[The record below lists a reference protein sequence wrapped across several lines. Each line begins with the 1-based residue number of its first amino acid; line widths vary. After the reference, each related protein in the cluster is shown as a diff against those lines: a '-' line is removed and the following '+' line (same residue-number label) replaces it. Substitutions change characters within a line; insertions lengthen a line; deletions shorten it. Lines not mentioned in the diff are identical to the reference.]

1 MRVLFWMLAVASLA
15 LVSLTASARADEET
29 IPVKELPRAVRQAIE
44 KKFPRAEIEE
54 ASKETEDGKTVYEV
68 TLEVDEDQDVD
79 VSLTADG
86 KILEIE
92 REIAFDKLPEA
103 VRKTIA
109 RKYPGAEIEKVE
121 AISSGDD
128 GEETYEVLLEIT
140 TEVVL
145 NAKGK
150 ISKAEARRRRRTMM
164 MMTRRGQ
171 GQEGQG

>member
-1 MRVLFWMLAVASLA
+1 MIMRALFWMLAVASLA
-15 LVSLTASARADEET
+15 LVSLTASARADEEA

-150 ISKAEARRRRRTMM
+150 ISKAEEEDDGGETKAKKGKRP
-164 MMTRRGQ
+164 GQ
-171 GQEGQG
+171 GE